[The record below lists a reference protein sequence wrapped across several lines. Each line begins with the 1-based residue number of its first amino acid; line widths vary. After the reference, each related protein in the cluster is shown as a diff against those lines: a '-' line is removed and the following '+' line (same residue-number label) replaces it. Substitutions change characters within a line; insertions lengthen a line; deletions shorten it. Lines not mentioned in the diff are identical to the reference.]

1 MLRKAY
7 SLRESRLLA
16 KLNGEEDDELDEED
30 YSYINSNGED
40 FDYYSS
46 SGNENE
52 YYDNDDLSLGDNT
65 IETTSDSSIETTS
78 KDYHRHSIFMI
89 PFINFVQLFR

>member
-1 MLRKAY
+1 M
-7 SLRESRLLA
+7 RESRLLA
-16 KLNGEEDDELDEED
+16 KLNGEEDEELDED

-46 SGNENE
+46 SGNESE
-52 YYDNDDLSLGDNT
+52 YYDSDDLSLGENV

-78 KDYHRHSIFMI
+78 KDYHRHSIFLM
-89 PFINFVQLFR
+89 PFINLAQLFR